1 MSTYPKIHLSF
12 GVSDLESSITFY
24 TKFFGEDPVKIK
36 PGYAKFLPSAA
47 PLNLALHAGA
57 NVDGDAAHHMGI
69 QVEDRETV
77 LNHLQRIKAAGLMT
91 DEEMNVDC
99 CHANQDKFWVKD
111 PDGREWEI
119 YVLNR
124 DIDEHGHGKATG
136 CCEEAEKVAVADE
149 SASCCEPTCCN

>member
-12 GVSDLESSITFY
+12 DVSDLESSITFY

-36 PGYAKFLPSAA
+36 PEYAKFLPSAA
-47 PLNLALHAGA
+47 PLNLALNAGA
-57 NVDGDAAHHMGI
+57 KADGGAGHHMGI

-77 LNHLQRIKAAGLMT
+77 LNYLQRIKTAGLTT

-111 PDGREWEI
+111 PDGRRWEI

-124 DIDEHGHGKATG
+124 DIDEQDHDKVAGR
-136 CCEEAEKVAVADE
+136 CEEAEQVAVVDE
-149 SASCCEPTCCN
+149 SGSCCEPTCCN

>member
-1 MSTYPKIHLSF
+1 MYTYPKIHLSF
-12 GVSDLESSITFY
+12 DVSDLESSITFY

-36 PGYAKFLPSAA
+36 PEYAKFLPSAA
-47 PLNLALHAGA
+47 PLNLALNSGAKADGGAG
-57 NVDGDAAHHMGI
+57 HHMGI

-77 LNHLQRIKAAGLMT
+77 LNHLQRIKTAGLMT

-111 PDGREWEI
+111 PDGRRWEI

-124 DIDEHGHGKATG
+124 DIDEQDHDKVTG
-136 CCEEAEKVAVADE
+136 RCEEAEQVAVVDE